1 MLQRRGCIHFPLT
14 AEFKFRRWPVLQDLA
29 DPKNAENQKPVT
41 SLGEKKRSLGG
52 GPDGCALQ
60 YWKHLLPCACRTTL
74 ICMHETFDLH
84 IIVYPISLRQ
94 WSS

>member
-29 DPKNAENQKPVT
+29 DPKNAENQKPVI

-52 GPDGCALQ
+52 GLMGVH
-60 YWKHLLPCACRTTL
+60 YNTGN
-74 ICMHETFDLH
+74 ICCLVLAGPH
-84 IIVYPISLRQ
+84 
-94 WSS
+94 